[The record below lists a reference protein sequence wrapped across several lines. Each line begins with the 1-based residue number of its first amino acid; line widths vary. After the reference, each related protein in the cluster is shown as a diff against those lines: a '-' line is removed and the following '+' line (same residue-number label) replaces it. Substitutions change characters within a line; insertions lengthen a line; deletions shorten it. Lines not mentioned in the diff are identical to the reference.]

1 MGIKVRFAPSPT
13 GFLHVGGLRT
23 ALFNYLYAKKVG
35 GQFVLRIE
43 DTDQSRKVDNA
54 VENLISTFKKLNICY
69 NEGPTQGGDSGPYFQ
84 SQRINIYNKYIDE
97 LLKQGNAYPC
107 FCSSDDL
114 AAVRATQT
122 TEKQTIKYSRKCLK
136 LNQKE
141 VLEKMKL
148 EKYVIRMKVPSED
161 KELIFFDMVRDRV
174 AIKYNEID
182 DQVLIKSDG
191 FPTYH
196 FANVIDDYLMG
207 ITHVMRGEEWL
218 PSTPKHVLLYQFFD
232 WKLPKFIHLP
242 LLLNSDKSKLSK
254 RQGDVAV
261 EDYLQ
266 KGFLPEALLNFVV
279 LLGWHP
285 KNEQELF
292 NIDELKKEFSI
303 KRINKSGAVFD
314 FEKLKW
320 MNGQYIKSLPI
331 DLIIKYVKPFF
342 DKANL
347 DISDRDKLKKL
358 VESARERSATLQDI
372 VDYANPFYKDPQLT
386 EEDINYLKSS
396 DSQNVLSYFY
406 QKILTSKKWTLDE
419 FELLINATSEKTNVK
434 GKNLYSSL
442 RLALLGS
449 MHGPDIPLICN
460 IIGPQNIVIRL
471 KNKIYDR

>member
-35 GQFVLRIE
+35 GQFLLRIE

-54 VENLISTFKKLNICY
+54 VENLISTFEKLNISY

-84 SQRINIYNKYIDE
+84 SQRINIYNKYIDQ

-107 FCSSDDL
+107 FCSADDL
-114 AAVRATQT
+114 AAVRANQAK
-122 TEKQTIKYSRKCLK
+122 EKQTIKYSRKCLK
-136 LNQKE
+136 LSQDE

-148 EKYVIRMKVPSED
+148 QKYVIRMKVPSENT
-161 KELIFFDMVRDRV
+161 ELIFFDMVRERV
-174 AIKYNEID
+174 AIKYSEID

-218 PSTPKHVLLYQFFD
+218 PSTPKHILLYKFFD

-242 LLLNSDKSKLSK
+242 LLLNADKSKLSK

-261 EDYLQ
+261 EDYLK

-285 KNEQELF
+285 KNEKELF

-314 FEKLKW
+314 LEKLKW
-320 MNGQYIKSLPI
+320 MNGQYIKNLPI

-342 DKANL
+342 EKANL
-347 DISDRDKLKKL
+347 DISDKSKLKTL

-372 VDYANPFYKDPQLT
+372 VDYANPFYKDFELS
-386 EEDINYLKSS
+386 EEDINYLKSLE
-396 DSQNVLSYFY
+396 SQNVLSCFY
-406 QKILTSKKWTLDE
+406 QEILLSKKWTIDE
-419 FELLINATSEKTNVK
+419 FQLSINATSLQTNVK
-434 GKNLYSSL
+434 GKNLYSCL

-449 MHGPDIPLICN
+449 LHGPDIPLICN
-460 IIGPQNIVIRL
+460 IIGPQNIAFRL
-471 KNKIYDR
+471 KKYILD